1 MCVILSFV
9 KRCDE
14 VRALRT
20 RSKEKV
26 TLAVSDPFV
35 GDVAFRFG
43 AGFVKPSSR
52 ARAIPLSVARVLA
65 FAENTGGTASAIP
78 HLVLFGRGAF
88 YFFVPSLRQFGKL
101 MFIGEMNSRRG
112 GFHIRPCKIWEH
124 MECSPTVFVRR
135 RFVTST
141 HRQIK
146 I

>member
-1 MCVILSFV
+1 M

-43 AGFVKPSSR
+43 AGLVKPSSKTR
-52 ARAIPLSVARVLA
+52 QIPLSVARVLA
-65 FAENTGGTASAIP
+65 FAENTGGTASAIR

-101 MFIGEMNSRRG
+101 MFIGELRLRKNERKYLT
-112 GFHIRPCKIWEH
+112 P
-124 MECSPTVFVRR
+124 
-135 RFVTST
+135 
-141 HRQIK
+141 
-146 I
+146 